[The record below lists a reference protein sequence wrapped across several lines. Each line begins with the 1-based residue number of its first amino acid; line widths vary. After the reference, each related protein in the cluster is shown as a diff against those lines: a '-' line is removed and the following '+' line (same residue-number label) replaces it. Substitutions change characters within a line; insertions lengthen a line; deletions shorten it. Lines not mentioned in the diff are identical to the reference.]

1 MLGSS
6 ALTMLSLSA
15 QPHLLSAQPWCGKRG
30 LSKRLSQGH
39 DHLNPFIASGRW
51 EGLLIEPLKD
61 YFDSLVRHYA
71 PVGNRLRFANMCVAE
86 EAGKRGMRRL
96 APAALHP
103 SLLHELGYDG
113 SSSLLAGA
121 YASCFLPPSAWS
133 CFPPDC
139 ECGVLETRPPP
150 RSRPLPRV
158 SGVPAVSHGRAWTLN
173 GLVLC
178 AHALHPVHPVHPVHG
193 AERAAV
199 DGLAP
204 WGKLREAGSAP
215 CAFSE
220 RQALGHAS

>member
-1 MLGSS
+1 MQRVPGTWHLARGQGTMLSSS

-15 QPHLLSAQPWCGKRG
+15 QPHLLSAQPWCGKRR
-30 LSKRLSQGH
+30 LSERLFELSQGH

-133 CFPPDC
+133 CFPPDWS
-139 ECGVLETRPPP
+139 GVLETRP
-150 RSRPLPRV
+150 
-158 SGVPAVSHGRAWTLN
+158 H
-173 GLVLC
+173 
-178 AHALHPVHPVHPVHG
+178 
-193 AERAAV
+193 
-199 DGLAP
+199 LAP
-204 WGKLREAGSAP
+204 QACPP
-215 CAFSE
+215 CPTG
-220 RQALGHAS
+220 ALGL